1 MKLSSLLVIGGSF
14 GQQNVEQIP
23 GCPLCEHQ
31 CLNVITTPTSN
42 KLNTQLYEYECEATI
57 TVENAQISPNIFNE
71 AWVYPGGS
79 TTVTPDDRNK
89 CIYENVQGNFRD
101 EFKDQKYGDILRIED
116 GEISTNGFLQ
126 TVFTIFVQ
134 HEDFAFQVH

>member
-1 MKLSSLLVIGGSF
+1 MKLSSLLVIGRSF
-14 GQQNVEQIP
+14 GQQIP
-23 GCPLCEHQ
+23 NCQLCEHQ
-31 CLNVITTPTSN
+31 CLNIIQPASN
-42 KLNTQLYEYECEATI
+42 RINTQLYEYECEATI

-79 TTVTPDDRNK
+79 TTVTQDDRNK
-89 CIYENVQGNFRD
+89 CIYTNVQENFRD
-101 EFKDQKYGDILRIED
+101 EFKSQKYGDILRIED

-134 HEDFAFQVH
+134 HEDFAFQVR